1 MLGGGKKDG
10 WYVEQK
16 KKREEKKKSQESQLC
31 KHVSVRNIEA
41 NPKLGIQKHDIK
53 NKNKKWK

>member
-1 MLGGGKKDG
+1 MLGGGKKMDDMLNK
-10 WYVEQK
+10 K